1 MNFNVQ
7 AIDRPD
13 HIEQAGENETQ
24 DVIDNVQSH
33 DIAAFT
39 LLPSVHLN

>member
-24 DVIDNVQSH
+24 DVIVVQG
-33 DIAAFT
+33 T
-39 LLPSVHLN
+39 RP